1 MTATPPVLRFGGQ
14 AQTPGAAGAGEE
26 SAGPPAPSGRV
37 VVEGVVKTYG
47 ARRALQGV
55 GCRLDNGLT
64 GLLGPN
70 GAGKST
76 LLRCLAGIQSWD
88 EGRITIDGIDAERH
102 PAVVRRR
109 VGFMPERVSFPVE
122 MRVAA
127 YLRYV
132 AAAKSIARPDRSAA
146 VDLAVTRAGLDGVR
160 SRIIGNLSKGYRQRV
175 GLAQAL
181 LGDPALVILDE
192 PTAGLDPLNLLDI
205 RAVLS
210 EYAADHVVVLSTHT
224 LPEARLLCDRLL
236 VLAQGS
242 IVYDGPTV
250 EMTLAGAEARRVRVR
265 AQGGDE
271 QGLGPLVAEAG
282 GRVVRAASRPGACD
296 AVVELTGEATVAD
309 LTRALVL
316 AGWAVEAIEP
326 LSDVLEDAFR
336 QAVLADPDEG
346 GRRP

>member
-1 MTATPPVLRFGGQ
+1 MTATPPATDV
-14 AQTPGAAGAGEE
+14 GARPDAVAET
-26 SAGPPAPSGRV
+26 PPASGRV
-37 VVEGVVKTYG
+37 VVEGLVKTYG
-47 ARRALQGV
+47 ARPALRGV
-55 GCRLDNGLT
+55 DCRLDNGLI

-76 LLRCLAGIQSWD
+76 LMKCLAGIQAWD
-88 EGRITIDGIDAERH
+88 RGHIAIDGLDAEHH
-102 PAVVRRR
+102 PRRLR
-109 VGFMPERVSFPVE
+109 RLVGYMPERVSFPPE
-122 MRVAA
+122 MRTTG
-127 YLRYV
+127 YLAYV
-132 AAAKSIARPDRSAA
+132 AAAKGIPRSERVGA
-146 VDLAVTRAGLDGVR
+146 VELAITRAGLDDVR

-181 LGDPALVILDE
+181 LGDPVVLILDE

-210 EYAADHVVVLSTHT
+210 DYAADHVVLLSTHT

-236 VLAQGS
+236 VVAQGL

-250 EMTLAGAEARRVRVR
+250 ELTLAGAEARRVRVR

-271 QGLGPLVAEAG
+271 AGLASIVAEAG
-282 GRVVRAASRPGACD
+282 GRVIRAAARPGACD
-296 AVVELTGEATVAD
+296 AVVELQGEGAVAV
-309 LTRALVL
+309 LNRTLVL

-336 QAVLADPDEG
+336 QAVQVDPDQES
-346 GRRP
+346 PQ

>member
-1 MTATPPVLRFGGQ
+1 M
-14 AQTPGAAGAGEE
+14 
-26 SAGPPAPSGRV
+26 
-37 VVEGVVKTYG
+37 
-47 ARRALQGV
+47 
-55 GCRLDNGLT
+55 
-64 GLLGPN
+64 
-70 GAGKST
+70 
-76 LLRCLAGIQSWD
+76 RCLAGIQSWD
-88 EGRITIDGIDAERH
+88 GAGSPSTGSTPSAIPD
-102 PAVVRRR
+102 VVRRS
-109 VGFMPERVSFPVE
+109 VGYMPERVSFPAE
-122 MRVAA
+122 MRTAA
-127 YLRYV
+127 YLGLRGGGQGHRPPDR
-132 AAAKSIARPDRSAA
+132 AAA
-146 VDLAVTRAGLDGVR
+146 VELALTRAGLDGVR

-210 EYAADHVVVLSTHT
+210 DYAADHVVVLSTHT

-271 QGLGPLVAEAG
+271 QGLGAAGRRGRRPGRPGRLPPGGLRRRRRTRRRRGG
-282 GRVVRAASRPGACD
+282 GRPD
-296 AVVELTGEATVAD
+296 P
-309 LTRALVL
+309 ALVL

-336 QAVLADPDEG
+336 QAVLADPDDG